1 MWPLKN
7 NRYKI
12 MNTSVKIIINLFI
25 LVVTLQ
31 SCNQDQTLQ
40 TFYVDNELAPGF
52 TSLDVPVSMLQIDE
66 ESLTEEQ
73 LEAYESIEKLSLIA
87 FVLDGSNKE
96 QMAIEYAKVQSIL
109 KDPKYEELMRGGN
122 STDGKFVI
130 KCTGDGD
137 RIEEFILFG
146 NSNTSGFG
154 VIRVLGDDMNF
165 NKIAQLAAVL
175 RESDIENS
183 QLDKFSNFFK

>member
-1 MWPLKN
+1 
-7 NRYKI
+7 
-12 MNTSVKIIINLFI
+12 MNTSIKTIIMMLI

-31 SCNQDQTLQ
+31 SCNQNQTLQ

-66 ESLTEEQ
+66 ESLTKEQ

-87 FVLDGSNKE
+87 FVLDESNQE
-96 QMAIEYAKVQSIL
+96 QMDIEYAKVKTIL
-109 KDPKYEELMRGGN
+109 KNPKYEELMRGGN

-130 KCTGDGD
+130 KCIGDGD
-137 RIEEFILFG
+137 VIDEFILFG

-154 VIRVLGDDMNF
+154 VVRVLGDDMNF
-165 NKIAQLAAVL
+165 NKIAQLAKVL
-175 RESDIENS
+175 QDTDIENS
-183 QLDKFSNFFK
+183 QMKKFSEFFN

>member
-1 MWPLKN
+1 
-7 NRYKI
+7 
-12 MNTSVKIIINLFI
+12 MNTSIKTIITLLI

-40 TFYVDNELAPGF
+40 TFYVDNELSPGF

-87 FVLDGSNKE
+87 FVLDDNNKE
-96 QMAIEYAKVQSIL
+96 QMDIEYAKVKTIL
-109 KDPKYEELMRGGN
+109 KNPKYEELMRGGN

-130 KCTGDGD
+130 KCIADGD
-137 RIEEFILFG
+137 DVEEFILFG
-146 NSNTSGFG
+146 NSNTQGFG

-165 NKIAQLAAVL
+165 NKIAELAKVL
-175 RESDIENS
+175 QESDIENS
-183 QLDKFSNFFK
+183 PLEKFSGFFN

>member
-1 MWPLKN
+1 ML
-7 NRYKI
+7 
-12 MNTSVKIIINLFI
+12 I

-40 TFYVDNELAPGF
+40 TYYVDNELSPGF

-66 ESLTEEQ
+66 ESLTEEE

-87 FVLDGSNKE
+87 FVLDESNQD
-96 QMAIEYAKVQSIL
+96 QMDIEFAKVNTIL
-109 KDPKYEELMRGGN
+109 KNPKYEELMRGGN

-130 KCTGDGD
+130 KCIGDVD
-137 RIEEFILFG
+137 DVEEFILFG

-175 RESDIENS
+175 QESDIENS
-183 QLDKFSNFFK
+183 ALEKFSGFFK